1 MTAAA
6 GTIGRAR
13 YTGRKVG
20 LDLGTTAP
28 LSGKTEGL
36 PFDRRTVSLRWLFA
50 TALSGIG
57 GLALIGS
64 ALFASLDSRSFVAL
78 APERAA
84 PVRAVA
90 TVDGVPLRA
99 DRLITAPD
107 IAAARQSFK
116 APTPIR
122 VGDREVIRQ
131 KPYVRLATTLALTT
145 GNFATDVP
153 RFDSQRLFASGP
165 VVADRGPEPPP
176 APEREGEVSV
186 QRRPLAAETSRT
198 LAPFALTEQQIET
211 QVEEARRLAL
221 LALRS
226 PTLGLAPQQM
236 LARAMPVPGSAPQ
249 SDAAAD
255 RGFSNI
261 QVTVVPENVTA
272 VAKSTTSASAGAA
285 ATTEERLVVM
295 RRGESFEQA
304 LVRNGI
310 GLAQARSALAAVAV
324 RLKDGT
330 VREGQR
336 VKLLVAVPGAARA
349 EAVLLRAIVLEDDRP
364 VAIAALN
371 DRSQYVSVAP
381 AEQEGTPTRQA
392 AATEDEEEEDDGG
405 GVRLYESIYETAAR
419 YEIPRPVVEQL
430 VRVFFFDTDLQ
441 RRVSGGDSFE
451 VFYAEDEE
459 NAGRHELL
467 YASLSVAGTTKRYYR
482 YASVADAPPDFF
494 DETGRSSRRF
504 LLRKPISEGIFRSG
518 FGSRYHPI
526 LRYSRMHT
534 GVDWAN
540 KIGTPIIAAGD
551 GTVIKAEWDSGYGRR
566 VEIQHAYNFVT
577 TYSHMSAFGRG
588 ITEGTKVRQGQ
599 VIGYLGNSG
608 LSTGPHLHYEV
619 LVNDSFV
626 DPMTIR
632 IPQGREL
639 DNRQI
644 AEFKT
649 EKSRIDELMKKA
661 PSDSRLTE
669 RVVR

>member
-6 GTIGRAR
+6 ATIGRGR
-13 YTGRKVG
+13 SIGRKAH
-20 LDLGTTAP
+20 LDLGTTPP
-28 LSGKTEGL
+28 LSGRPEGL
-36 PFDRRTVSLRWLFA
+36 PFDRRTISLRWLFA

-84 PVRAVA
+84 PVRAIA

-107 IAAARQSFK
+107 IAAARQSFR

-153 RFDSQRLFASGP
+153 RFDTQRLFASGP
-165 VVADRGPEPPP
+165 IAADRSPEPPP

-186 QRRPLAAETSRT
+186 QRRPLADEVGRP
-198 LAPFALTEQQIET
+198 LAPFVLTEQQIET

-236 LARAMPVPGSAPQ
+236 LARAMPVPDPMQQTDVAV
-249 SDAAAD
+249 D

-272 VAKSTTSASAGAA
+272 VAKIQTSTTGSA

-304 LVRNGI
+304 LVRSGV

-336 VKLLVAVPGAARA
+336 VKLLVAVPGAGRA

-371 DRSQYVSVAP
+371 DRNQYVSVAP
-381 AEQEGTPTRQA
+381 PVQEGAPLQQA
-392 AATEDEEEEDDGG
+392 AMVEEDEEQDDGR

-419 YEIPRPVVEQL
+419 YEIPRPIVEQL

-441 RRVSGGDSFE
+441 RRVSGGDSLE

-459 NAGRHELL
+459 SAGRHELL
-467 YASLSVAGTTKRYYR
+467 YAALSVAGTTKRYFR
-482 YASVADAPPDFF
+482 YASAPDAPADFF
-494 DETGRSSRRF
+494 DETGRSNRRF
-504 LLRKPISEGIFRSG
+504 LLRKPISDGIFRSG

-566 VEIQHAYNFVT
+566 IEIQHAYNFVT
-577 TYSHMSAFGRG
+577 TYSHLSAFGRG
-588 ITEGTKVRQGQ
+588 IAEGAKVRQGQ

-639 DNRQI
+639 DSRQI
-644 AEFKT
+644 AEFKA
-649 EKSRIDELMKKA
+649 EKNRIEELMKKA
-661 PSDSRLTE
+661 PSDSRLSE

>member
-13 YTGRKVG
+13 HPGRKVG
-20 LDLGTTAP
+20 LDLGTTPP

-36 PFDRRTVSLRWLFA
+36 PFDRRSVSLRWLFA

-64 ALFASLDSRSFVAL
+64 ALFASLDSRSFFAL

-90 TVDGVPLRA
+90 TVDGVPQRA

-107 IAAARQSFK
+107 IAAARQSFR

-131 KPYVRLATTLALTT
+131 KPYVRLATSLALTT
-145 GNFATDVP
+145 GNFATDIP

-176 APEREGEVSV
+176 GPEREGEVSV
-186 QRRPLAAETSRT
+186 QRRPLTGDGARPI
-198 LAPFALTEQQIET
+198 APFMLTERQIET

-236 LARAMPVPGSAPQ
+236 LARALPVPDSAPQ
-249 SDAAAD
+249 SDAAVD

-272 VAKSTTSASAGAA
+272 VAKTAALAAGAA

-336 VKLLVAVPGAARA
+336 VKLLVAVPGVARA
-349 EAVLLRAIVLEDDRP
+349 EAVLLRAIVLEDERP

-381 AEQEGTPTRQA
+381 AEQEGTPARQTA
-392 AATEDEEEEDDGG
+392 AAEDDEEEDDGG

-419 YEIPRPVVEQL
+419 YELPRPVVEQL

-459 NAGRHELL
+459 NGGRHELL
-467 YASLSVAGTTKRYYR
+467 YAALSVAGTTKRYYR
-482 YASVADAPPDFF
+482 YASAPDAPPDFF

-577 TYSHMSAFGRG
+577 TYSHLSAFGRG
-588 ITEGTKVRQGQ
+588 IAEGTKVRQGQ

-644 AEFKT
+644 AEFKI
-649 EKSRIDELMKKA
+649 EKNRIDELMQKA
-661 PSDSRLTE
+661 PSDSRLSE